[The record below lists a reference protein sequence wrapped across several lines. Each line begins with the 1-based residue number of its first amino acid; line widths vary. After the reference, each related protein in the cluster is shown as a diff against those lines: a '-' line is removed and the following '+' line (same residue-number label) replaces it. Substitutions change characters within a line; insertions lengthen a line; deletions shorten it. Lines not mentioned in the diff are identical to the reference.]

1 VSVFDVLSLIPPS
14 LRQQVLDALVGFVSK
29 QAKKFLGDAVSD
41 KIEGLKSDGSF
52 RKKFREGLQRA
63 ADRFVREYEV
73 EDEDL
78 VAAITAD
85 ESFFKNRQVQEALLA
100 IVKEPG
106 IYLADEREAVLE
118 SFETVLPGR
127 KNRQRVD
134 RAVTFFLKCLAE
146 ELWTLPE
153 LQGVY
158 SLQFQRMTAEAVRQQ
173 VELQKA
179 QIQATAGLGV
189 EIRQALLQLT
199 DAIAERKLLPGPDT
213 LAFPVPPQVYH
224 NLPQPDYGTFVGRE
238 QEQAQIHRLLSPESR
253 HFLVTIDG
261 IGGIGKSA
269 LALEVAHRYL
279 RDYDRLPLEER
290 FEAIIWTSAKSSV
303 LTADGIMPRQQIA
316 RTLEDIYATVSVTLE
331 RGDITRARSEEQDE
345 LVRKALTRQRTL
357 LIVDNLETVDDER
370 VNAFLRELPAP
381 TKAVVTTR
389 HRVDVAYPVRLT
401 GMFKQEGL
409 TLIARECDKKKS
421 PLDRKKAEKLYRYT
435 GGVPLR
441 YLHMINPARIGVI
454 CYRIG

>member
-41 KIEGLKSDGSF
+41 KIEGPKSDGSF

-85 ESFFKNRQVQEALLA
+85 ESLFKNKQVQEALLA

-106 IYLADEREAVLE
+106 IYLADEREAVIE

-134 RAVTFFLKCLAE
+134 RAVTFFLKCLAK

-153 LQGVY
+153 LRGVY
-158 SLQFQRMTAEAVRQQ
+158 AFQFQRMTAEATRQQ

-179 QIQATAGLGV
+179 QIQVTAGLGV

-269 LALEVAHRYL
+269 LALGYCEKARKIWEELDNPREVASCYTRSGPLYSIRGDYEKAESLIL
-279 RDYDRLPLEER
+279 RGLRTHYDMNDDDRIGAASIRLAEVYFSKGELEQSEKYFREGLKDRKSFEAHQNFISSLLGLAKIAKEQGECNLAIEYAQQALEE
-290 FEAIIWTSAKSSV
+290 
-303 LTADGIMPRQQIA
+303 
-316 RTLEDIYATVSVTLE
+316 
-331 RGDITRARSEEQDE
+331 
-345 LVRKALTRQRTL
+345 
-357 LIVDNLETVDDER
+357 
-370 VNAFLRELPAP
+370 
-381 TKAVVTTR
+381 
-389 HRVDVAYPVRLT
+389 
-401 GMFKQEGL
+401 
-409 TLIARECDKKKS
+409 
-421 PLDRKKAEKLYRYT
+421 AEKLGMGQKVHEAKKILQELNDT
-435 GGVPLR
+435 PD
-441 YLHMINPARIGVI
+441 
-454 CYRIG
+454 